1 MKFSFFLISFALSM
15 SASLNAQTFVQTSG
29 SLIKHSAINT
39 LKSTQKQP
47 ASNQRYVGNDIK
59 DNCNTGLGITGKYTG
74 TFKCGGLIS
83 KDLLENYI
91 GCKIVGMRF
100 YLCEPVGKSTAFV
113 NTVAS
118 NGYINDSP
126 LLSKDLEST
135 QQGWN
140 DVLFD
145 NPYTIGES
153 KTLRGFL
160 AGYTF
165 EQVSDGNPNTPIAV
179 SGTGT
184 TMGFM
189 IYGNLD
195 QGLTWY
201 NMGTS
206 EGALMTQ
213 LLIER
218 EGGFLA
224 YDISIDQLL
233 PEVLYSKPGEKRSF
247 GFYCHNTGTTDIDA
261 GKATFG
267 VSVDNTEVNE
277 FINSNIIKAG
287 DNPSYV
293 NAVADI
299 PETLGIG
306 EHKISV
312 YIKNIEGNKPE
323 GNTKNDILANNFKV
337 YTESFKRQKQLV
349 EQYTSQYCVY
359 CPRGYNVLNTLTEK
373 RNDIAWIAYHCNMSE
388 KDEYTIDE
396 SLDFIS
402 YACGGSLPSA
412 SFNRFYYNDDSFNFN
427 KTIGLSTAY
436 PSNQT
441 EAGATIFSS
450 FLDMSEDVF
459 PSFSSIGIST
469 NYEPTTR
476 QLTVKVS
483 GNIVDNFSSLLG
495 DDAALYVYLTEDG
508 LWGKQKDND
517 HMRPRYPH
525 DHTLRKALTS
535 YYGDALVATGNMY
548 ENTYVT
554 TLDDKWNADNINVVA
569 AIGRPIK
576 TAVNNG
582 VFSVS
587 SSKNDLWIDNAEI
600 VKLKDSTNRING
612 VADNLP
618 PDNDAQIYTTEGV
631 CVGTSLKA
639 LPKGLYIING
649 KKIVK

>member
-1 MKFSFFLISFALSM
+1 M
-15 SASLNAQTFVQTSG
+15 
-29 SLIKHSAINT
+29 
-39 LKSTQKQP
+39 
-47 ASNQRYVGNDIK
+47 
-59 DNCNTGLGITGKYTG
+59 
-74 TFKCGGLIS
+74 
-83 KDLLENYI
+83 
-91 GCKIVGMRF
+91 
-100 YLCEPVGKSTAFV
+100 
-113 NTVAS
+113 
-118 NGYINDSP
+118 
-126 LLSKDLEST
+126 
-135 QQGWN
+135 
-140 DVLFD
+140 
-145 NPYTIGES
+145 
-153 KTLRGFL
+153 
-160 AGYTF
+160 
-165 EQVSDGNPNTPIAV
+165 
-179 SGTGT
+179 
-184 TMGFM
+184 
-189 IYGNLD
+189 
-195 QGLTWY
+195 
-201 NMGTS
+201 
-206 EGALMTQ
+206 
-213 LLIER
+213 
-218 EGGFLA
+218 
-224 YDISIDQLL
+224 
-233 PEVLYSKPGEKRSF
+233 
-247 GFYCHNTGTTDIDA
+247 
-261 GKATFG
+261 
-267 VSVDNTEVNE
+267 
-277 FINSNIIKAG
+277 
-287 DNPSYV
+287 
-293 NAVADI
+293 
-299 PETLGIG
+299 
-306 EHKISV
+306 

-436 PSNQT
+436 PSSQT

-508 LWGKQKDND
+508 LWGKQKDID
-517 HMRPRYPH
+517 HMHPRYPH

-600 VKLKDSTNRING
+600 VKLKDSTNSING

>member
-1 MKFSFFLISFALSM
+1 MKLSLILISFSLAM
-15 SASLNAQTFVQTSG
+15 SASLNAQTCVQTSG
-29 SLIKHSAINT
+29 QFFRHSANKIQ
-39 LKSTQKQP
+39 KYTQKQL
-47 ASNQRYVGNDIK
+47 ADNQRYVGNDIK
-59 DNCNTGLGITGKYTG
+59 DNCSTGFGITGGYTG
-74 TFKCGGLIS
+74 TFKCGGLTS

-100 YLCEPVGKSTAFV
+100 YLCETVGKSTAFV

-126 LLSKDLEST
+126 LLSKDLENT
-135 QQGWN
+135 RQGWN

-165 EQVSDGNPNTPIAV
+165 EQISEGNPNTPIAV

-206 EGALMTQ
+206 EGALMAQ

-224 YDISIDQLL
+224 YDISMDKLL

-247 GFYCHNTGTTDIDA
+247 GIYCHNSGTTDIDA

-267 VSVDNTEVNE
+267 VSVDDTEVSE
-277 FINSNIIKAG
+277 FTNSNIIKAG
-287 DNPSYV
+287 DNSSYV
-293 NAVADI
+293 NAVTDI
-299 PETLGIG
+299 PETARTG

-312 YIKNIEGNKPE
+312 YIKSIEGNAPE
-323 GNTKNDILANNFKV
+323 GNTKNDMLTNNFKV

-359 CPRGYNVLNTLTEK
+359 CPRGYNILNTLTGK
-373 RNDIAWIAYHCNMSE
+373 RDDIAWIAYHCNMSE
-388 KDEYTIDE
+388 KDEYTVDE

-402 YACGGSLPSA
+402 FACGGNLPTA
-412 SFNRFYYNDDSFNFN
+412 SFNRFYYNDNSFNLYN
-427 KTIGLSTAY
+427 TIGLTTAY
-436 PSNQT
+436 PSSQT
-441 EAGATIFSS
+441 EDAATIFSS
-450 FLDMSEDVF
+450 FLDMSEDIY

-469 NYEPTTR
+469 NYDTTTR

-483 GNIVDNFSSLLG
+483 GNIADNFSSLLG

-517 HMRPRYPH
+517 RMRPRYPH

-535 YYGDALVATGNMY
+535 YYGDALSTTGNKY

-554 TLDDKWNADNINVVA
+554 TLDDKWNADNMNVVA
-569 AIGRPIK
+569 AVGRPIK
-576 TAVNNG
+576 TTVNNG

-600 VKLKDSTNRING
+600 VKLKDSINRING
-612 VADNLP
+612 VADNSTSH
-618 PDNDAQIYTTEGV
+618 NDAHIYTTEGI
-631 CVGTSLKA
+631 CVGTSSDA

-649 KKIVK
+649 KKFVK